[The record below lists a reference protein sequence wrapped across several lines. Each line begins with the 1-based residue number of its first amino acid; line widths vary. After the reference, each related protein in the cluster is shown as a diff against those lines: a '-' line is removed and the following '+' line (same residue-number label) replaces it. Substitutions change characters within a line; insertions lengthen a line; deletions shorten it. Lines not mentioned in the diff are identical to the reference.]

1 MSLVQI
7 VVLAFLGGSLPA
19 FFWLWFWLREDRR
32 HPEPRHLLVASFLL
46 GMAGVVIAIP
56 LEKLAELISTAPLFI
71 FIVWALIEETL
82 KYGAAY
88 IGGMHT
94 QAEDEPIDAMVYL
107 LTAALGFAAA
117 ENMLFLLDP
126 LIEKEVFVGI
136 LTGNIRFIGTSLL
149 HVVASCIIGGMIAI
163 SFYKKKRVR
172 HEYFWFGLAGAV
184 ALHAAFN
191 YFIVRGDGANLFYVF
206 AILWLLVIGL
216 MLLFE
221 DVKRVRPQKK
231 GLAG

>member
-1 MSLVQI
+1 MSLFQTVI
-7 VVLAFLGGSLPA
+7 FAFLGGSIPA

-32 HPEPRHLLVASFLL
+32 HPEPRHLLVACFVL
-46 GMAGVVIAIP
+46 GMAGVALAVP
-56 LEKLAELISTAPLFI
+56 LERAVEFISTAPLFI
-71 FIVWALIEETL
+71 FIAWALIEETL

-117 ENMLFLLDP
+117 ENMLFLLNP
-126 LIEKEVFVGI
+126 LIEGDAFTGI

-149 HVVASCIIGGMIAI
+149 HVVASSVIGGMIAL
-163 SFYKKKRVR
+163 SFYKKKKVQ
-172 HEYFWFGLAGAV
+172 HEYFWLGLIGAV
-184 ALHAAFN
+184 LLHAGFN
-191 YFIVRGDGANLFYVF
+191 YFIVQGGTDGIFYVF
-206 AILWLLVIGL
+206 AMLWILVIGL

-221 DVKRVRPQKK
+221 DVKHVRPQ
-231 GLAG
+231 